1 MYDSNATCNAWK
13 HNARRGENDQE
24 RQWPP
29 FDPRYRRY
37 INTGKMYTRGANEMF
52 RVCTFV
58 NASWHGCA
66 PTIMYCLAS
75 GSGYREPVSAQ
86 VFGVLQCYSASFFS
100 LSFFYYFPSL
110 SLSFILFHFIYF
122 FFLSFLFF
130 VLLQDMCIFTFV
142 LKPKHLRLKGRLSL
156 IKSRKDSSRLL
167 Y

>member
-100 LSFFYYFPSL
+100 LFFLLFSFSLTFFY
-110 SLSFILFHFIYF
+110 FIPFYLF
-122 FFLSFLFF
+122 FFPLLPLF

-142 LKPKHLRLKGRLSL
+142 LKHLRLKGRLSL

>member
-1 MYDSNATCNAWK
+1 MEKKKKKKKKHHKYVNSYDGNATCNAWK

-37 INTGKMYTRGANEMF
+37 INTGKMYSRGANEMF

-86 VFGVLQCYSASFFS
+86 VFAVLCNVT
-100 LSFFYYFPSL
+100 LPS
-110 SLSFILFHFIYF
+110 
-122 FFLSFLFF
+122 FFLSFLLFSFSLSHFLLSYF
-130 VLLQDMCIFTFV
+130 VLFIFFSSSFCFV
-142 LKPKHLRLKGRLSL
+142 TRHVYSPSF
-156 IKSRKDSSRLL
+156 
-167 Y
+167 

>member
-1 MYDSNATCNAWK
+1 MRWNEKKKKKYHKYVNSYTIVTCNAWK

-86 VFGVLQCYSASFFS
+86 VFGVLQCYSASFF
-100 LSFFYYFPSL
+100 
-110 SLSFILFHFIYF
+110 
-122 FFLSFLFF
+122 FLSFLLFSFSLTFF
-130 VLLQDMCIFTFV
+130 YFILFYFISFFSPSFLFLFCYKICVYSPSF
-142 LKPKHLRLKGRLSL
+142 
-156 IKSRKDSSRLL
+156 
-167 Y
+167 

>member
-122 FFLSFLFF
+122 FSSPSSFCF
-130 VLLQDMCIFTFV
+130 VTRYVYI
-142 LKPKHLRLKGRLSL
+142 HLRFKTETSAPQRATQFN
-156 IKSRKDSSRLL
+156 
-167 Y
+167 

>member
-58 NASWHGCA
+58 NAS
-66 PTIMYCLAS
+66 
-75 GSGYREPVSAQ
+75 
-86 VFGVLQCYSASFFS
+86 
-100 LSFFYYFPSL
+100 
-110 SLSFILFHFIYF
+110 
-122 FFLSFLFF
+122 
-130 VLLQDMCIFTFV
+130 
-142 LKPKHLRLKGRLSL
+142 
-156 IKSRKDSSRLL
+156 
-167 Y
+167 

>member
-58 NASWHGCA
+58 NANWHGCA

-86 VFGVLQCYSASFFS
+86 VFGVLQCYSASFFFS
-100 LSFFYYFPSL
+100 LFFLLFSFSLTFFY
-110 SLSFILFHFIYF
+110 FIPFYLF
-122 FFLSFLFF
+122 FFPLLPLF

>member
-1 MYDSNATCNAWK
+1 MNSYDGNATCNAWK

-86 VFGVLQCYSASFFS
+86 VFGVLCNVTLPSFLLS
-100 LSFFYYFPSL
+100 LFYYFPSFSL
-110 SLSFILFHFIYF
+110 SLSFILFCFIYF
-122 FFLSFLFF
+122 FFFSTSFLF
-130 VLLQDMCIFTFV
+130 LLCYKT
-142 LKPKHLRLKGRLSL
+142 RLYSP
-156 IKSRKDSSRLL
+156 SF
-167 Y
+167 

>member
-86 VFGVLQCYSASFFS
+86 VFGVLQCYSVSFFS

-122 FFLSFLFF
+122 FSSPFSFCF
-130 VLLQDMCIFTFV
+130 VTRYVYI
-142 LKPKHLRLKGRLSL
+142 HLRFKTETSAPQRATQFN
-156 IKSRKDSSRLL
+156 
-167 Y
+167 